1 MANVSAKQNTP
12 AEASAFREYLRPFMF
27 DGVTFRMTPYKIGQ
41 AFADATYESVRMDF
55 TVGAEELVAF
65 VNGDD
70 AEFRNYA
77 QGYIDRALELI
88 ADGSADYVAK
98 IKAAFKVGA

>member
-12 AEASAFREYLRPFMF
+12 TEANAFREYLRPFMF

-41 AFADATYESVRMDF
+41 AFADATAESVRMDF
-55 TVGAEELVAF
+55 KAGAAELVAF

-77 QGYIDRALELI
+77 QGYMDRALELV
-88 ADGSADYVAK
+88 ADNAEYAATLKV
-98 IKAAFKVGA
+98 AFKMGA